1 MDWFP
6 NYMLDSTVPFMM
18 LMLIWK
24 TLFPQFIDDD
34 HELMKVPCMDE
45 GLEEFCTI
53 CKKLLLDG
61 CLSQAVAVVLRF
73 IISAY
78 RNGST
83 MLSVVV
89 P

>member
-34 HELMKVPCMDE
+34 HELMKVPCMMKVWRSSAPSAKSYCWMV
-45 GLEEFCTI
+45 LH
-53 CKKLLLDG
+53 

-73 IISAY
+73 IISA
-78 RNGST
+78 
-83 MLSVVV
+83 
-89 P
+89 